1 MKEIKY
7 VTNILH
13 LTLISSQ
20 SQLEIIDITIYY
32 GGPLINPN
40 EIDGFRFKGPSIESY
55 YMVIRHKLKTL
66 NNLKIRIVEE
76 LILNPTF
83 YDIKIIYHYPQE
95 VLHKRINY
103 KYMTIKEDKNL
114 FLEA

>member
-13 LTLISSQ
+13 LTLIGSQ
-20 SQLEIIDITIYY
+20 SQLKIIDINIYY

-40 EIDGFRFKGPSIESY
+40 KIDGFRFKGPSIESY
-55 YMVIRHKLKTL
+55 YTVIRCKLKTL
-66 NNLKIRIVEE
+66 NNLKMKIVKE
-76 LILNPTF
+76 LNLNPAF
-83 YDIKIIYHYPQE
+83 YNIKIIYRCPQK
-95 VLHKRINY
+95 VLHERINY

>member
-20 SQLEIIDITIYY
+20 SQLEIIDINIYY
-32 GGPLINPN
+32 GGLLINSN

-55 YMVIRHKLKTL
+55 YMVIRCKLKTL
-66 NNLKIRIVEE
+66 NNLKMKIVKE
-76 LILNPTF
+76 LNLNPAF
-83 YDIKIIYHYPQE
+83 YDIKIIYRCPQK
-95 VLHKRINY
+95 VLHERINY